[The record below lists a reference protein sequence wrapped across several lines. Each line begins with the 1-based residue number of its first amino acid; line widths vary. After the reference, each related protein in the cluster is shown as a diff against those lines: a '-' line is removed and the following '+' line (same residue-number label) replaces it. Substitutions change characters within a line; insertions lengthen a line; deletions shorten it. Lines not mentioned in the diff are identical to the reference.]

1 MAAVTQETYPIIK
14 MPTQGNQLNNT
25 EDINYLHWVSKL
37 AVAGDDLLVADDDDN
52 VIWEEVADGANFSK
66 IHIIKHPVNK
76 LKITTMDSGTL
87 YVVKKTP
94 FGWSP

>member
-1 MAAVTQETYPIIK
+1 MAITQEDKPIIK
-14 MPTQGNQLNNT
+14 MTAGADQLDNV
-25 EDINYLHWVSKL
+25 EDVNYLHWVSKL
-37 AVAGDDLLVADDDDN
+37 ASAGDDLLVADDDDN